1 MSLFHRVDYVT
12 LSESENET
20 EIRTIEAELEQNG
33 YPQRFIEQ
41 TKRKALRK
49 YGKKTHRETHDGNR
63 HMRNGQRP
71 IRSEDKRSHRTNSSA
86 LVHSHGYAK
95 PGEEVAAHAG
105 SKVSLA
111 S

>member
-49 YGKKTHRETHDGNR
+49 YGKKPTEKPTTETDTCATASVPYVQKISEAIGR
-63 HMRNGQRP
+63 ILRP
-71 IRSEDKRSHRTNSSA
+71 LCIRTVMQSQERK
-86 LVHSHGYAK
+86 
-95 PGEEVAAHAG
+95 
-105 SKVSLA
+105 
-111 S
+111 